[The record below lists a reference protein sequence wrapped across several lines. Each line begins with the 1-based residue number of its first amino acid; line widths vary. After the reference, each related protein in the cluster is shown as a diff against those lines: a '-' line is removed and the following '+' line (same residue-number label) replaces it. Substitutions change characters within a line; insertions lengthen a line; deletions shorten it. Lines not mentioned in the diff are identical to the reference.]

1 MKKRFNILLAIS
13 VLAILFLTGCVN
25 FSGTDTS
32 VWSGGMWIA
41 LLLTIG
47 GTLGFGYS
55 AYKSSKSGST
65 IYVEGQGETES
76 NENVP
81 LYKIG
86 TFWYAVVSFI
96 ATLIL
101 IYNAVSNR

>member
-25 FSGTDTS
+25 FAGTDTS
-32 VWSGGMWIA
+32 VWSGGTWLVPVLTFGATIA
-41 LLLTIG
+41 
-47 GTLGFGYS
+47 FGYS

-65 IYVEGQGETES
+65 IYVQGQGETES
-76 NENVP
+76 DENVP

-86 TFWYAVVSFI
+86 TFWYAVVSLV
-96 ATLIL
+96 ATLII
-101 IYNAVSNR
+101 IYNVVSNK